1 MGIKYLPDP
10 KDYHKYWYID
20 VEADSLWPSKLWV
33 MCASRMDQSEVH
45 SFVGRDAIRRFFA
58 ELKGQEVYFVGH
70 NALSYDAVHT
80 QRLAEGHADVGN
92 TVDTLVLSYLYDPG
106 LPGGHSLEAWGH
118 RLKDPKGHWSDWSQY
133 STEMD
138 LYCQQDVK
146 LGKKIF
152 KALVQR
158 MRKVGYSE
166 QSCAIE
172 HEIRVVLDEQERNGW
187 YFDIAGAQA
196 LVSRLRAEQSDLE
209 VGIRNLFPSRLSEQG
224 TYKRRT
230 RQDGQ
235 DFASYLRHVEEYPE
249 IRDNGDGTYST
260 LAWEEF
266 NIGSPKQRIDR
277 LLELGYEPV
286 NYTEKGNPKVDEE
299 SLIAF
304 AESSG
309 HAPVQAIA
317 DWLVLQ
323 GRSTMVEGWL
333 NNVNYDDHRMHGRV
347 FTCGAR
353 TRRMT
358 HSSPNTAN
366 IPKAKVKVKYGIECR
381 RLWMATPGRIQVG
394 YDASGL
400 ELRMFAQYL
409 NNPEA
414 TKLYTEGDPHM
425 FNTRLLEEPDEYRDL
440 AVKNVIYAML
450 YGAMDKKLGY
460 TAKTNLT
467 DPGEAR
473 AHGAWVRSKLEVG
486 IPGFQQLTTEVKQEY
501 KMTGG
506 LIKTCDG
513 GFVRCHAP
521 HAALNYKLQSAGAI
535 VMKVAAILARKE
547 VLKRGLDGFFVGNI
561 HDEGQKDCD
570 PKDGDEVGKVCVNSI
585 KEAGEELNFHVPL
598 TGEYKLGNNWAE
610 CH

>member
-1 MGIKYLPDP
+1 MKYLPEP

-20 VEADSLWPSKLWV
+20 CEADSLWPTKLWV
-33 MCASRMDQSEVH
+33 MCASRMDQQEVH
-45 SFVGRDAIRRFFA
+45 SFVGHKEIKRFFD
-58 ELKGQEVYFVGH
+58 ELRGQEVYFIGH

-80 QRLAEGHADVGN
+80 ARLAQGFADSSN

-106 LPGGHSLEAWGH
+106 LAGGHSLEAWGY
-118 RLKDPKGHWSDWSQY
+118 RLKEPKGKFDDWSGY
-133 STEMD
+133 SEEMD
-138 LYCQQDVK
+138 KYCQQDVK
-146 LGKKIF
+146 LGKKVF

-172 HEIRVVLDEQERNGW
+172 HEIRVCLDEQQRNGW
-187 YFDIAGAQA
+187 YFDIPGAQT
-196 LVSRLRAEQSDLE
+196 LVSHLRSEQSRLEDPIRALFPPRLE
-209 VGIRNLFPSRLSEQG
+209 VHG
-224 TYKRRT
+224 TYNRRHK
-230 RQDGQ
+230 QDGGEY
-235 DFASYLRHVEEYPE
+235 ATYLRHQEQFEL
-249 IRDNGDGTYST
+249 RDNGDGTYST
-260 LAWEEF
+260 LTLEEF
-266 NIGSPKQRIDR
+266 NIGSPKQRIER

-286 NYTEKGNPKVDEE
+286 NYTEKGSPKVDEE
-299 SLIAF
+299 SLIAY

-309 HAPVQAIA
+309 HTPVQAIA

-323 GRSTMVEGWL
+323 GRATMVEGWL
-333 NNVNYDDHRMHGRV
+333 NNVNYDDSRMHGRV

-358 HSSPNTAN
+358 HTSPNTAN
-366 IPKAKVKVKYGIECR
+366 IPKAKAKIKYGIECR
-381 RLWMATPGRIQVG
+381 RLWMATPGRVQVG

-425 FNTRLLEEPDEYRDL
+425 FNTKLLEEPDEYRDL

-460 TAKTNLT
+460 TARTTIT
-467 DPGEAR
+467 DPKEAKE
-473 AHGAWVRSKLEVG
+473 HGAWVRSKLEVG
-486 IPGFQQLTTEVKQEY
+486 IPGFQQLTMEVKDEY
-501 KMTGG
+501 KHQGG
-506 LIKTCDG
+506 LIRTCDG

-535 VMKVAAILARKE
+535 VMKVAAIRARRDIAQ
-547 VLKRGLDGFFVGNI
+547 RGLDGFYVGNI
-561 HDEGQKDCD
+561 HDEGQLDCATKDAE
-570 PKDGDEVGKVCVNSI
+570 EVGKVCVNAI
-585 KEAGEELNFHVPL
+585 KEAGEELGFHVPL
-598 TGEYKLGNNWAE
+598 TGAYKPGANWAE